1 MATFKIQILY
11 LKKKKADYLIVV
23 DLPEEAGNYCV
34 I

>member
-11 LKKKKADYLIVV
+11 LRKKADYLIVV
-23 DLPEEAGNYCV
+23 DLSEEAGNYCV